1 MKASR
6 LMVLCAALASSPMTS
21 HAQSLQ
27 NLYVTA
33 GWFHLAPQD
42 SSGPF
47 TVTSVNGRPVNIVQP
62 NTGAGASSADTFGGT
77 IGYFVTSHIT
87 AELEIGIPPKFDITG
102 TGSLES
108 FGKLGTVKQWSPALI
123 FKYVFF
129 EPQAKFRPYIGVGV
143 TRTSFSDAEITN
155 TAFEMRALGGT
166 TTADADSTWAPIFNI
181 GFNYAVNEHWFG
193 VMSLSYI
200 PLHTTGHFTSTSQ
213 TPLGPVTRRSEAKLT
228 LDPIVFSLRVG
239 YRF

>member
-1 MKASR
+1 
-6 LMVLCAALASSPMTS
+6 MVLCAALASSPMTS

-166 TTADADSTWAPIFNI
+166 TTADADSSA
-181 GFNYAVNEHWFG
+181 A
-193 VMSLSYI
+193 
-200 PLHTTGHFTSTSQ
+200 
-213 TPLGPVTRRSEAKLT
+213 
-228 LDPIVFSLRVG
+228 
-239 YRF
+239 